1 MAQGSNTAQAD
12 RHLLSNLTKEFLAM
26 SDINSQLHSPQLLLA
41 SVLGMVETG
50 DGDFGA
56 IEQLAIAS
64 SDPESVDLT
73 IERLAI
79 YPQAKT
85 AFESRTPLGSIDLE
99 KLQQLPA
106 NTLGYCYAAHMLSNH
121 LKPLQSPPAQ
131 TARQFLGSHITET
144 HDLWHTVT
152 GSKTDIYG
160 EIQLEAFYVA
170 QLEVSKFWLGLL
182 TKNLLKSLLY
192 DLDAATSYMEAITKG
207 WTMGKTARPLFGID
221 WDALWETPIDEVRA
235 NLNIVGV

>member
-1 MAQGSNTAQAD
+1 
-12 RHLLSNLTKEFLAM
+12 M
-26 SDINSQLHSPQLLLA
+26 SDIHSTSHSPQLLLA

-56 IEQLAIAS
+56 IEHLAFAS

-73 IERLAI
+73 IERLSLH
-79 YPQAKT
+79 PQAKK
-85 AFESRTPLGSIDLE
+85 AFASRTPLAPIDLA
-99 KLQQLPA
+99 KLQQLPT
-106 NTLGYCYAAHMLSNH
+106 NTLGYCYAAHMLDNH
-121 LKPLQSPPAQ
+121 LKPLQSPPAA
-131 TARQFLGSHITET
+131 TERQFLGTHITET

-170 QLEVSKFWLGLL
+170 QLEVSKFWLALL

-192 DLDAATSYMEAITKG
+192 DLDAATSYMEAITNG
-207 WTMGKTARPLFGID
+207 WTMGKTARSLFGVD
-221 WDALWETPIDEVRA
+221 WDALWEKPIDEVRA
-235 NLNIVGV
+235 NLNIVGVAELKYEA

>member
-1 MAQGSNTAQAD
+1 
-12 RHLLSNLTKEFLAM
+12 M
-26 SDINSQLHSPQLLLA
+26 SDINLTSHSPQLLLA
-41 SVLGMVETG
+41 SVLEMVETS

-56 IEQLAIAS
+56 VAHLALAS
-64 SDPESVDLT
+64 GDPESIDLT
-73 IERLAI
+73 IERLSTH
-79 YPQAKT
+79 PQAKK
-85 AFESRTPLGSIDLE
+85 AFASRTPLGSIDLA

-106 NTLGYCYAAHMLSNH
+106 NTLGHCYAAHMLGNH

-131 TARQFLGSHITET
+131 TERQFLGSHITET

-152 GSKTDIYG
+152 GSKADIYG

-170 QLEVSKFWLGLL
+170 QLEVSKFWLALL

-207 WTMGKTARPLFGID
+207 WTMGKTAHPLFGVD
-221 WDALWETPIDEVRA
+221 WDALWEMPIDEVRA
-235 NLNIVGV
+235 SLNIVDV

>member
-1 MAQGSNTAQAD
+1 
-12 RHLLSNLTKEFLAM
+12 M
-26 SDINSQLHSPQLLLA
+26 SDINSTSHSPRLLLA

-56 IEQLAIAS
+56 IEHLAVAS
-64 SDPESVDLT
+64 SDPESLDLT
-73 IERLAI
+73 IERLSNH
-79 YPQAKT
+79 PQAKK
-85 AFESRTPLGSIDLE
+85 AFVSRTPLGPIDLV

-106 NTLGYCYAAHMLSNH
+106 NTLGHCYATHMLGNH

-131 TARQFLGSHITET
+131 TERQFLGSHITET

-170 QLEVSKFWLGLL
+170 QLEVSKFWLALL

-207 WTMGKTARPLFGID
+207 WTMGKAARPLFGLD
-221 WDALWETPIDEVRA
+221 WDALWETSIDEVRA
-235 NLNIVGV
+235 SLNIVDI